1 MLSRVLS
8 TTSSGLTAS
17 LLTIE
22 VDVRIGLGFNLIGL
36 ADRTL
41 RESTFRIQSAIFNS
55 GMKIPGR
62 KITIN
67 LSPANL
73 PKKGSQIDLAISL
86 GILSA
91 HGQINIAS
99 VNDYLVLGE
108 LSLDG
113 EIKPVKG
120 ILSAALLC
128 KNLKLSGLIVPKENT
143 TEAQWVEGINV
154 IGVENLKELIQFLRK
169 GTLLN
174 QIEAPPENPV
184 WNEKEKGVDFALLN
198 GLELAK
204 RGLEIA
210 AAGRHHILLYGKPGI
225 GKTLLAKAYPSI
237 LPNLEQ
243 EEALELRLIQSIS
256 QPLEYRE
263 GLNLRPPMRSPH
275 HSILTSS
282 LIGGGVNPRPGEISL
297 AHKGVL
303 FLDEFNEFSRRS
315 IESLRQAMEDRE
327 VIINRLKSSEVF
339 PSDFQLLAT
348 TNPISSDTIL
358 KFSTALSD
366 RIDLKVHVRKSISN
380 TSMKGRDANNSQSIL
395 NRIKRAR
402 LIQKRR
408 FSQVPLKYNA
418 NLKGE
423 WVLKFCVLSS
433 DLKSTFQKLT
443 HEKEISSRA
452 YYNILKVARTIA
464 DLEESETIL
473 EEHLFEAI
481 QYRGK

>member
-8 TTSSGLTAS
+8 TTSSGLNAS

-91 HGQINIAS
+91 HGQINLTRIK
-99 VNDYLVLGE
+99 DYLVLGE

-128 KNLKLSGLIVPKENT
+128 KNLKLSGIIVPQENLI
-143 TEAQWVEGINV
+143 EAQWVKDIKI
-154 IGVENLKELIQFLRK
+154 IGVKHLKELILFLKK
-169 GTLLN
+169 GKLLI
-174 QIEAPPENPV
+174 QTKALRENLV
-184 WNEKEKGVDFALLN
+184 LSQEEKGVDFALLH

-225 GKTLLAKAYPSI
+225 GKTILAKAYSTI

-256 QPLEYRE
+256 QTLEHRVR
-263 GLNLRPPMRSPH
+263 LDLRPPLRSPH

-303 FLDEFNEFSRRS
+303 FLDEFNEFSKRS
-315 IESLRQAMEDRE
+315 IESLRQPMEDRE
-327 VIINRLKSSEVF
+327 VLINRLKSSAVF

-348 TNPISSDTIL
+348 TNPISSDNIL

-366 RIDLKVHVRKSISN
+366 RIDIKVHVRKSKSN
-380 TSMKGRDANNSQSIL
+380 INMDCRNTNNSQSIL
-395 NRIKRAR
+395 KRVQRAR
-402 LIQKRR
+402 QIQKRR
-408 FSQVPLKYNA
+408 FSQYPIKYNT

-423 WVLKFCVLSS
+423 WILKFCKLSS
-433 DLKSTFQKLT
+433 GLKSIFQRMT
-443 HEKEISSRA
+443 EEHEISSRA